1 MDGSDLLMSIMSNPI
16 LLTISLV
23 IVAAIL
29 CILSLILTLYLIR
42 RHLQLVTSIAPQA
55 SAKQEPAPPPR
66 PEKPVELE
74 TSRKPVYHEVKVAG
88 GVETLE
94 EVSLALSAQ
103 SILLFNLAGMPIEAY
118 NVRDEDKIAAILAD
132 VLANIRRVGLPT
144 DTVISMDGVKGN
156 IFLVTEVGGMEVYA
170 YVVGDIN
177 IQEAQTLLKS
187 YISSMTG
194 RVGGY
199 RVGGYGHSI

>member
-1 MDGSDLLMSIMSNPI
+1 MDGSDLLINIMSNPI

-55 SAKQEPAPPPR
+55 QASAKQELVPPPR
-66 PEKPVELE
+66 PAKPVEVE
-74 TSRKPVYHEVKVAG
+74 ASKKPAYPEVRVAG

-118 NVRDEDKIAAILAD
+118 NVRDENKIAAILAD

-187 YISSMTG
+187 YISSMTR
-194 RVGGY
+194 RVD
-199 RVGGYGHSI
+199 GYGHSI

>member
-1 MDGSDLLMSIMSNPI
+1 MDGSDLLMNIMSNPI

-55 SAKQEPAPPPR
+55 QASAKQELVPPPR
-66 PEKPVELE
+66 PAKPVELA
-74 TSRKPVYHEVKVAG
+74 SKKPAYPEVRVAG

-156 IFLVTEVGGMEVYA
+156 IFLVTEVDGMEVYA

-187 YISSMTG
+187 YISSVTR
-194 RVGGY
+194 RVD
-199 RVGGYGHSI
+199 GYGHSI

>member
-1 MDGSDLLMSIMSNPI
+1 MDGSDLLMSIISNPI
-16 LLTISLV
+16 LLTIGLV

-42 RHLQLVTSIAPQA
+42 RHLQLVTSIAPHPQAQA
-55 SAKQEPAPPPR
+55 SAKQELVPPPR
-66 PEKPVELE
+66 PAKPVEVGV
-74 TSRKPVYHEVKVAG
+74 SKKPAYPEVRVAG

-187 YISSMTG
+187 YISSMTR
-194 RVGGY
+194 RVD
-199 RVGGYGHSI
+199 GYGHSI

>member
-1 MDGSDLLMSIMSNPI
+1 MDGSDLLINIMSNPI

-29 CILSLILTLYLIR
+29 CTLSLILTLYLIR
-42 RHLQLVTSIAPQA
+42 RHLQLVTSIAPHPQAQA
-55 SAKQEPAPPPR
+55 SAKRELVPPPR
-66 PEKPVELE
+66 PAKPAELA
-74 TSRKPVYHEVKVAG
+74 SKKPAYPEVRVAG

-144 DTVISMDGVKGN
+144 DTVISMDGVKGS
-156 IFLVTEVGGMEVYA
+156 IFLVAEVGGMEVYA

-187 YISSMTG
+187 YISSMTR
-194 RVGGY
+194 RVD
-199 RVGGYGHSI
+199 GYGHSI

>member
-1 MDGSDLLMSIMSNPI
+1 MDGSDLLINIMSNPI

-23 IVAAIL
+23 IVATIL

-42 RHLQLVTSIAPQA
+42 RHLQLVASIAPQAQA
-55 SAKQEPAPPPR
+55 SAKQELVPPPR
-66 PEKPVELE
+66 PAKPVEVGV
-74 TSRKPVYHEVKVAG
+74 SKKPAYPEVRVAG

-187 YISSMTG
+187 YISSMTR
-194 RVGGY
+194 RVD
-199 RVGGYGHSI
+199 GYGHSI

>member
-1 MDGSDLLMSIMSNPI
+1 MDGSDLLISIMSNPI

-23 IVAAIL
+23 IVATIL

-42 RHLQLVTSIAPQA
+42 RHLQLVTSIAPHPQAQA
-55 SAKQEPAPPPR
+55 SAKQELVPPPR
-66 PEKPVELE
+66 PAKPVELALK
-74 TSRKPVYHEVKVAG
+74 KPAYPEVRVAG

-156 IFLVTEVGGMEVYA
+156 IFLVAEVGGMEVYA

-187 YISSMTG
+187 YISSMTR
-194 RVGGY
+194 RVD
-199 RVGGYGHSI
+199 GYGHSI

>member
-1 MDGSDLLMSIMSNPI
+1 MDGSDLLINIMSNPI
-16 LLTISLV
+16 LLTIGLV

-55 SAKQEPAPPPR
+55 QAQASAIETPPPR
-66 PEKPVELE
+66 PEKPVELGV
-74 TSRKPVYHEVKVAG
+74 SKKPVYPEVRIAG

-187 YISSMTG
+187 YISSMTR
-194 RVGGY
+194 RVDD
-199 RVGGYGHSI
+199 YGHSI